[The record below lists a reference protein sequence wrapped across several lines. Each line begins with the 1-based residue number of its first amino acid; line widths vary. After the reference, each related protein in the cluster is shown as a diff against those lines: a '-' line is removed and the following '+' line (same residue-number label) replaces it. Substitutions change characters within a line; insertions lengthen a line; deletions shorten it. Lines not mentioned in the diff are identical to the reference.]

1 MARNSNNLPD
11 NDNPWEVLARD
22 IANQTWLIGLGVVS
36 KAQEESGKLLES
48 LLNEGKA
55 LEARLTKV
63 IEKGAAATQGT
74 YKIAETVQFR
84 TAATSEDMENIFE
97 ARVVKALERLQV
109 PSRDDLN
116 AVSKQLEALRRTVE
130 MLRKDRQG

>member
-1 MARNSNNLPD
+1 
-11 NDNPWEVLARD
+11 
-22 IANQTWLIGLGVVS
+22 
-36 KAQEESGKLLES
+36 
-48 LLNEGKA
+48 
-55 LEARLTKV
+55 
-63 IEKGAAATQGT
+63 
-74 YKIAETVQFR
+74 
-84 TAATSEDMENIFE
+84 MENIFE

>member
-63 IEKGAAATQGT
+63 IEKGAAATQGP

-116 AVSKQLEALRRTVE
+116 AVSKQLEALRQTVE
-130 MLRKDRQG
+130 MLRKDRRG

>member
-22 IANQTWLIGLGVVS
+22 IANQAWLIGLGVVS

-63 IEKGAAATQGT
+63 IEKGAAATQGP